1 MSLAFSNK
9 KFTNIEYNRDGSIK
23 DIYHGFASDGKEIE
37 IALKHKTNQ
46 IISIY
51 PSLDKNFKKL

>member
-1 MSLAFSNK
+1 M
-9 KFTNIEYNRDGSIK
+9 EYDHDGSIK

-37 IALKHKTNQ
+37 IALKHEKNQ

-51 PSLDKNFKKL
+51 PSLDTNFKNL